1 MKKFLKKTAVIAAVF
16 LLLGGG
22 GLYALAAFAPMD
34 YIEEKART
42 AVKEKTGRDLAIG
55 SARVVIWPHI
65 GVTLKDVT
73 LSNAEGAGAPHMLRL
88 GELDVHVALRPLF
101 EKRLEIIRFVLNQP
115 EINLE
120 VSHGGKRNWEF
131 EGADKKPAGSSGSG
145 KGDGATADALAA
157 FRLNEF
163 EIRKGRVL
171 FSDLQKNS
179 TALAENVSVTVSF
192 PDIDS
197 AFRLEGALSYLGK
210 RIQLVMGIDAPRDF
224 IDGKPSP
231 GSMTVDTDVLKAN
244 VTGKF
249 ATSGTFVEANAM
261 SAEIPLLSGLVSWLV
276 QKPAEKLP
284 FEKASFDSAGSISA
298 EAIALHGIALRL
310 DEVETSDKGTLA
322 IRLSGVRPHVHARL
336 ALQKISL
343 DRFLGAAGQGGGA
356 AGGKTGV
363 PQTDWDAT
371 PIDFSA
377 LRAVDAD
384 VQLNT
389 GGFSLRGA
397 EVGKSTLRAV
407 LKDGRLEASSSEAS
421 LFGGA
426 FNAHLGLAALAG
438 GGAEQALKF
447 TMKEVQAQPVL
458 EKFADF
464 RKLSGAAD
472 ASVNVTSRGISQKEI
487 IGNLAGDGAVTFK
500 NGSLTGI
507 DFVNVAQMIQRGLQD
522 AGVGEGKTDF
532 VDLGGTFKIAQG
544 IVTNNDFRM
553 RGPLVQA
560 GGSGTVDLPR
570 KYLKYRVTPV
580 LTASSAAENARGVGV
595 PVDIAGPFSNIRI
608 KPDFKTVIQNAVS
621 DPAALKEQGKA
632 LEQNL
637 KGIKDDLKKDPG
649 AAIQNLLGGGGGG
662 LFGAPKREPAPEAPV
677 PADPQ
682 ASDPQSEGAAP

>member
-1 MKKFLKKTAVIAAVF
+1 MKKFLKKFAVIAVV
-16 LLLGGG
+16 LLLLLGG
-22 GLYALAAFAPMD
+22 GLYALATFAPMD
-34 YIEEKART
+34 YIEEKARA

-55 SARVVIWPHI
+55 STRVVIWPHI
-65 GVTLKDVT
+65 GVTLKNVT
-73 LSNAEGAGAPHMLRL
+73 LSNAEGASEPHMLSL

-131 EGADKKPAGSSGSG
+131 ESADKKPAGSSGGS
-145 KGDGATADALAA
+145 KGDGAAADAMAA

-171 FSDLQKNS
+171 YSDLQKNS
-179 TALAENVSVTVSF
+179 KTLAENVNVTVSF
-192 PDIDS
+192 PDINS
-197 AFRLEGALSYLGK
+197 AFQLDGSLTYLGK
-210 RIQLVMGIDAPRDF
+210 RLQMVMGIDAPRDF
-224 IDGKPSP
+224 IDGKPSH
-231 GSMTVDTDVLKAN
+231 GNLVLNSDVIKAN
-244 VTGKF
+244 VAGKF
-249 ATSGTFVEANAM
+249 ATSGTFVTADSM
-261 SAEIPLLSGLVSWLV
+261 SAEIPSLSGLISWAT

-284 FEKASFDSAGSISA
+284 FEKASFSSTGSLSADSIV
-298 EAIALHGIALRL
+298 LHGVSLRL
-310 DEVETSDKGTLA
+310 DEVETTGKGTFTMKFSGA
-322 IRLSGVRPHVHARL
+322 RPSIYARLSLH
-336 ALQKISL
+336 KIEL
-343 DRFLGAAGQGGGA
+343 DRFFGEAEASAGG
-356 AGGKTGV
+356 AGGKSAV
-363 PQTDWDAT
+363 PQNDWDAT

-389 GGFSLRGA
+389 GGFSLRGV
-397 EVGKSTLRAV
+397 EVGKSTLRAI
-407 LKDGRLEASSSEAS
+407 LKDGKLNASSSEAS
-421 LFGGA
+421 LFGGT
-426 FNAHLGLAALAG
+426 FSSGLDLVALAS

-447 TMKEVQAQPVL
+447 TMKDVQAQPVL

-464 RKLSGAAD
+464 KKLSGAAD

-507 DFVNVAQMIQRGLQD
+507 DFVNIAQMIQRGLQD

-570 KYLKYRVTPV
+570 KYVKYRVTPV

-595 PVDIAGPFSNIRI
+595 PVDIAGPFSNIRV
-608 KPDFKTVIQNAVS
+608 KPDFKSVIQNAVS

-662 LFGAPKREPAPEAPV
+662 LFGAPKRAPA
-677 PADPQ
+677 PADPS
-682 ASDPQSEGAAP
+682 ASDPQTEGAAP